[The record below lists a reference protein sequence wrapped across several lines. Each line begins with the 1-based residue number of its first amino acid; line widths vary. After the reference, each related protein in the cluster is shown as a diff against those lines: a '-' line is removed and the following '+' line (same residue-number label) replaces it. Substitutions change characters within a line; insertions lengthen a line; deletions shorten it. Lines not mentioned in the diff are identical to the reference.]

1 MIKFITSF
9 LSLLWVLLAGTP
21 TESKVRL
28 TKQPTKEDDFLKVN
42 RWYDMNSDFIAL
54 AAILI
59 LLGLSIIFCFI
70 FCGISAVESG
80 NYYNHLGGVI

>member
-1 MIKFITSF
+1 MIKFITSI

-21 TESKVRL
+21 NIKNDLR
-28 TKQPTKEDDFLKVN
+28 KQPTKEETK
-42 RWYDMNSDFIAL
+42 MNLSRLFYMNIDYIAL

-59 LLGLSIIFCFI
+59 LLVFFVVFCFWI
-70 FCGISAVESG
+70 VGVSAVESG